1 MGILQRYV
9 FFDLLRTFGLIVLG
23 LTMLLVVVGVVQEA
37 AKNGLGPEQILEI
50 LPYIVPSLLPFTIPA
65 TLLLTVCVV
74 YGRIAGDQEIT
85 AIKSAGINVMAV
97 LWPSFLL
104 AAALSVGT
112 FYLTDRFIPWAR
124 ANIER
129 VITQAA
135 EDIFLDIL
143 RTRNQFAD
151 PQRGLAISV
160 SRIEERRLISPVFR
174 YTLPG
179 GQVVTIS
186 AREATIAF
194 NLEKQQV
201 LLSLDDAYF
210 ETPDGKS
217 ATIAHHEYPFP
228 LPVKLEPPKARD
240 ISIDT
245 IRGELSKITTER
257 EQMEQRQI
265 ISTAFA
271 LTEGAFGR
279 LTVDSLK
286 AYEFKRSDALERYNK
301 LNTEIHSR
309 SALACSCFFFALLG
323 TPFAVMQGK
332 RQFLTSFAVCF
343 GPILLFYYPVI
354 LITMTLG
361 KDDRLNPAWGMWL
374 GNVGM
379 LAASLVV
386 MRRVLRH

>member
-9 FFDLLRTFGLIVLG
+9 LWELVRTFTLVVLG
-23 LTMLLVVVGVVQEA
+23 LTMLLVIVGVVQEA
-37 AKNGLGPEQILEI
+37 VKNGLGPEQIFEI

-85 AIKSAGINVMAV
+85 AIKSAGINVLTV
-97 LWPSFLL
+97 IWPSFAL
-104 AAALSVGT
+104 AALLSLGT
-112 FYLTDRFIPWAR
+112 FFLTDRFIPWAR

-129 VITQAA
+129 VITHAA
-135 EDIFLDIL
+135 EDIFLDML
-143 RTRNQFAD
+143 RTRYQFSD
-151 PQRGLAISV
+151 TQRGIAISV
-160 SRIEERRLISPVFR
+160 KRIEDRRLISPVFR

-179 GQVVTIS
+179 GKSVTIT
-186 AREATIAF
+186 ARESTISF
-194 NLEKQQV
+194 DLEKQQI

-228 LPVKLEPPKARD
+228 LPVNLDPPKARD
-240 ISIDT
+240 IPIEA
-245 IRGELSKITTER
+245 IYGELARIASER

-265 ISTAFA
+265 IATAFT
-271 LTEGAFGR
+271 LSEGAYNR
-279 LTVDSLK
+279 LSTETFK
-286 AYEFKRSDALERYNK
+286 AYEFKRADALERYNK

-309 SALACSCFFFALLG
+309 AALACSCFFFSLLG
-323 TPFAVMQGK
+323 SPFAIMQGK

-343 GPILLFYYPVI
+343 GPILLFYYPVV

-361 KDDRLNPAWGMWL
+361 KDDRLDPAWGMWL
-374 GNVGM
+374 GNLGM
-379 LAASLVV
+379 FIAGMVAL
-386 MRRVLRH
+386 RRVLRH